1 MPRRYPPRRLELDRL
16 VHFDGRCRGGP
27 HYCGAQ
33 EVGNV
38 TTTAENRTGSAGGP
52 GDDPV
57 IDELR
62 AWLQDNWDP
71 DLTVGDWWGRL
82 GLAGWAAPYLPA
94 NAYGRD
100 LSRADAVRVEQE
112 IASFGA
118 LGAPAGLGLL
128 LAAPTIATHGTQAQ
142 IDRYVKGIV
151 TGQDSWCQL
160 FSEPQAGSDL
170 AGLQTRAVAD
180 GDEWVVNGQK
190 VWTSGGQV
198 ADLGMLLARTDPD
211 APKHRGISYFAIDMH
226 QPGMDIRP
234 LREMTGRALFNEVF
248 ISDAR
253 VADDARIGD
262 RGEGWRVANT
272 TLAFERAGL
281 GAGGGSAAGGSGA
294 MPGTVMGHLPMRAGD
309 FVGTR
314 RRGSN
319 AAGPGS
325 VGGGAMML
333 TELARTRG
341 VLDDPVTRQALIR
354 LYILGE
360 LGRFNAARV
369 KAAKIAG
376 KDIPGMPNIAKLSM
390 SEMMRLLRDVGLRI
404 AGPYGMLHAYVDEER
419 PGLVEATGMP
429 ALPGVTEMALFA
441 QAPAIYGGTDQVQR
455 NIIGERVLG
464 LPKEPGPDRDTPFS
478 QLPKNA

>member
-1 MPRRYPPRRLELDRL
+1 MT
-16 VHFDGRCRGGP
+16 
-27 HYCGAQ
+27 
-33 EVGNV
+33 
-38 TTTAENRTGSAGGP
+38 TTTAHDASHTQ
-52 GDDPV
+52 DDTADPL
-57 IDELR
+57 ITELR
-62 AWLQDNWDP
+62 SWLRDNWDP
-71 DLTVGDWWGRL
+71 DLTVGEWWERL
-82 GLAGWAAPYLPA
+82 GLAGWAAPTLPA

-112 IASFGA
+112 IAEHGA
-118 LGAPAGLGLL
+118 LGAPGGLGLL

-151 TGQDSWCQL
+151 TGQDAWCQL

-180 GDEWVVNGQK
+180 GDEWVVTGQK

-226 QPGMDIRP
+226 QPGVEVRP

-248 ISDAR
+248 LNDAR

-262 RGEGWRVANT
+262 RNDGWRVANT

-281 GAGGGSAAGGSGA
+281 GSGGGSAAGGSGA
-294 MPGTVMGHLPMRAGD
+294 MPGTVMGHLSARAGD
-309 FVGTR
+309 FVGSR
-314 RRGSN
+314 RRGSQ
-319 AAGPGS
+319 AAGPGAAAS
-325 VGGGAMML
+325 GGVQLLLA
-333 TELARTRG
+333 LARKRG
-341 VLDDPVTRQALIR
+341 LAGDPLVRQDLVR
-354 LYILGE
+354 LHTLSE

-369 KAAKIAG
+369 KAARQAG
-376 KDIPGMPNIAKLSM
+376 RDIPGMPNIAKLSM
-390 SEMMRLLRDVGLRI
+390 SEMMRLLRDLGLRLL
-404 AGPYGMLHAYVDEER
+404 GPYGMLHGYDDEAR
-419 PGLVEATGMP
+419 QALVAATD
-429 ALPGVTEMALFA
+429 LPELPMVTEMALFA
-441 QAPAIYGGTDQVQR
+441 QAPAIYGGTDQIQR